1 MSYFQSLHTQ
11 DKKHDSTITIE
22 PSNVEQCRKCCE
34 MYDKIMRP
42 EKTVGN
48 TRKDWQLADKS
59 VQTIVTSTREQSTMI
74 ILNEDKS
81 SLQSPLKEWKINQE
95 TNGTNVLS
103 REKILK
109 LLDQAQINTPLDASR
124 IAPKEEYAGILD
136 VAQRHRQ
143 VVPLEKLLFGDSN
156 C

>member
-1 MSYFQSLHTQ
+1 MS
-11 DKKHDSTITIE
+11 
-22 PSNVEQCRKCCE
+22 
-34 MYDKIMRP
+34 
-42 EKTVGN
+42 N
-48 TRKDWQLADKS
+48 TRESLQLTDKS
-59 VQTIVTSTREQSTMI
+59 VQTIIITASIKEQSTMTRSEEKI
-74 ILNEDKS
+74 NEEKT
-81 SLQSPLKEWKINQE
+81 SLQSPLKEWKTNPE

-124 IAPKEEYAGILD
+124 MTPKEEYTGILGIS
-136 VAQRHRQ
+136 QRHRQ

>member
-1 MSYFQSLHTQ
+1 
-11 DKKHDSTITIE
+11 
-22 PSNVEQCRKCCE
+22 
-34 MYDKIMRP
+34 MYDKIMQL

-48 TRKDWQLADKS
+48 TREDWQSADKS
-59 VQTIVTSTREQSTMI
+59 VQTIVLSITSTREQDTMI
-74 ILNEDKS
+74 ISNNEDKTS
-81 SLQSPLKEWKINQE
+81 SQSLLNEWKTNQE
-95 TNGTNVLS
+95 ANGTSVIS

-124 IAPKEEYAGILD
+124 ITPKKECTGKCILD
-136 VAQRHRQ
+136 VAQKHRQ

>member
-1 MSYFQSLHTQ
+1 MQL
-11 DKKHDSTITIE
+11 
-22 PSNVEQCRKCCE
+22 
-34 MYDKIMRP
+34 
-42 EKTVGN
+42 EKTVSN
-48 TRKDWQLADKS
+48 TREDWQSADKS
-59 VQTIVTSTREQSTMI
+59 VQTIVITSTREQGTMI
-74 ILNEDKS
+74 ISNNEDKA
-81 SLQSPLKEWKINQE
+81 PLKEWKTNQE
-95 TNGTNVLS
+95 ANGTSVLS

-124 IAPKEEYAGILD
+124 IAPKEEYASILD

>member
-1 MSYFQSLHTQ
+1 MVTVPSYM
-11 DKKHDSTITIE
+11 E
-22 PSNVEQCRKCCE
+22 PCKKCCE
-34 MYDKIMRP
+34 MYEKIVQL

-48 TRKDWQLADKS
+48 TREEWQSADKS
-59 VQTIVTSTREQSTMI
+59 VQTIVMANTREQGTMI
-74 ILNEDKS
+74 VSNNEHKT
-81 SLQSPLKEWKINQE
+81 LLKPPLKEWKTNQE
-95 TNGTNVLS
+95 ANGTSVLS

-124 IAPKEEYAGILD
+124 ISPKKEYVDILD

-156 C
+156 Y

>member
-1 MSYFQSLHTQ
+1 
-11 DKKHDSTITIE
+11 
-22 PSNVEQCRKCCE
+22 

-42 EKTVGN
+42 EETVGKISG
-48 TRKDWQLADKS
+48 TREDWQLADKS
-59 VQTIVTSTREQSTMI
+59 IQTVICTREKGTMTI
-74 ILNEDKS
+74 SNEDKT
-81 SLQSPLKEWKINQE
+81 SLQSPLEEWKTNQE
-95 TNGTNVLS
+95 ANGTNVLS

>member
-1 MSYFQSLHTQ
+1 MHTQ
-11 DKKHDSTITIE
+11 NKKQDFTITV
-22 PSNVEQCRKCCE
+22 PSDVEQCKKCCE
-34 MYDKIMRP
+34 MYDKIMQL

-48 TRKDWQLADKS
+48 TREDWQSVDKS
-59 VQTIVTSTREQSTMI
+59 VQTIVITSTREQDAMI
-74 ILNEDKS
+74 ISNNENKTS
-81 SLQSPLKEWKINQE
+81 SQSPLKEWKTNQE
-95 TNGTNVLS
+95 ANGTSVLS

-124 IAPKEEYAGILD
+124 ITPKKECTGILD

-143 VVPLEKLLFGDSN
+143 VVSLEKLLFGDSN

>member
-1 MSYFQSLHTQ
+1 
-11 DKKHDSTITIE
+11 
-22 PSNVEQCRKCCE
+22 

-42 EKTVGN
+42 EKTVDKIGGN
-48 TRKDWQLADKS
+48 TREDWQLADKS
-59 VQTIVTSTREQSTMI
+59 VQTVTSTREQGTMI
-74 ILNEDKS
+74 ISNEDKT
-81 SLQSPLKEWKINQE
+81 SLQSPLKEWKTNQE
-95 TNGTNVLS
+95 ANGTNVLS